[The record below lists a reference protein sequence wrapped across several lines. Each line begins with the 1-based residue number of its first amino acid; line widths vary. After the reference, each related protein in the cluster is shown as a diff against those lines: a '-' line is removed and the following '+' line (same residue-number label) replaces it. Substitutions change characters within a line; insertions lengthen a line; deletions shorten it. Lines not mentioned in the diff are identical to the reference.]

1 MARIYAVLKRQ
12 VVTGTFLP
20 GARLDPA
27 RLKDDLAASTMPI
40 RDTLQRLTGEGLV
53 ENSHNEGF
61 RVVQLN
67 EAAVRD
73 LYDWCRDL
81 VHICLAR
88 ADLLGD
94 QPSDADGGADYAEE
108 ITKLLLRIAAASANH
123 EHRRAMA
130 NLCER
135 SFLLRRIEG
144 QVADSPFDDLPP
156 LRVALAEH
164 DWALARDSFDQLHQ
178 KRIAL
183 LATIFARIRDRAV
196 DDRSVIF

>member
-12 VVTGTFLP
+12 VVSGVFLP

-53 ENSHNEGF
+53 ENSQNEGF
-61 RVVQLN
+61 RVVQLS

-73 LYDWCRDL
+73 LYDWCSDL

-88 ADLLGD
+88 AENLMGN
-94 QPSDADGGADYAEE
+94 PSDAEGGGEYAEE
-108 ITKLLLRIAAASANH
+108 VTRLLLRIATISANH

-130 NLCER
+130 SLCER
-135 SFLLRRIEG
+135 SFLLRTL
-144 QVADSPFDDLPP
+144 VT
-156 LRVALAEH
+156 
-164 DWALARDSFDQLHQ
+164 WN
-178 KRIAL
+178 
-183 LATIFARIRDRAV
+183 
-196 DDRSVIF
+196 